1 MAQIKER
8 MNSDNEKET
17 RKYRHFL
24 FGGENSDKIHFV
36 AYFIC
41 CCPENIQQ
49 LSRNAQESA
58 TELLQMIPS
67 RLTGKTSNT
76 KQTVARVHLLT
87 SAQTTIP
94 ESAAMISVSRR
105 TGHPWKTASMTA
117 WAALDES
124 SFLTMNTTP
133 GDSTTG

>member
-1 MAQIKER
+1 MEQIKER
-8 MNSDNEKET
+8 TNSDNEKET

-24 FGGENSDKIHFV
+24 FGGENLDKIHFV

-41 CCPENIQQ
+41 CCPENVQQ
-49 LSRNAQESA
+49 LSRNTQDSA
-58 TELLQMIPS
+58 TELLQVIPS
-67 RLTGKTSNT
+67 RLTGKTRNT
-76 KQTVARVHLLT
+76 KQEVARVHLLT